1 MTAFGCSRCMSVRKW
16 EELRVQRSLSQ
27 RPQGLRYLAEEPGLC
42 LISTFPAEG
51 WEPSIFFHFSIQV
64 EAKAHK
70 GGRGKSVI
78 AKFGKL
84 KNVHLQN

>member
-1 MTAFGCSRCMSVRKW
+1 M
-16 EELRVQRSLSQ
+16 QRLLSQ

-70 GGRGKSVI
+70 GGGGKERDCQIWEAEKRSSAELI
-78 AKFGKL
+78 LHRCYFHSRTGGKGRA
-84 KNVHLQN
+84 

>member
-1 MTAFGCSRCMSVRKW
+1 M
-16 EELRVQRSLSQ
+16 QRLLSQ
-27 RPQGLRYLAEEPGLC
+27 RPQGLRHLAEEPGLC

-70 GGRGKSVI
+70 GGQGGKSVI
-78 AKFGKL
+78 AKSGKL